1 MTFQIFKQFA
11 AIVVFVFVGVVNI
24 KAQQP
29 SADDMLNLVAKLQR
43 LEAMQWPSYNA

>member
-29 SADDMLNLVAKLQR
+29 SAVR
-43 LEAMQWPSYNA
+43 FRRSS